1 MNGKRLLPVI
11 ITAAAGVM
19 LSLWGFFFLQ
29 GREQQVLEANF
40 RSMARDQV
48 ATVEREIQ
56 ANLEVLESLRAFY
69 SAVPGVGFAEFT
81 SFVQPLLQ
89 QHQTIQALEW
99 IPRIPLEK
107 RGEYVSQARRHF
119 PQFEITER
127 QAQGVMV
134 PAGTRSEYFPVY
146 HVAPYKGNEAAL
158 GFDLASNQT
167 RLQALEAAR
176 ASGHATAT
184 ARITLVQEDA
194 NQFGFLV
201 FSPVYEAGELQ
212 TADNGSGSLK
222 GFVLAVYRIGNM
234 IEKSLSYLAEQPLS
248 IRIEDRGS
256 DTAADLLFGPKHP
269 EPPLA
274 GLAYQA
280 DVAVADRRWTIRCT
294 ATAELLAGYDT
305 TQSWFFLVA
314 ALLFTTA
321 AAGFVGVSRNREV
334 RVAEL
339 VGARTRELSASKRVA
354 EKRAEELSEANQEL
368 EQFAYAAS
376 HDLQEPVRTLVSF
389 SSLLR
394 DDLGDEL
401 SPEAATDLKHITN
414 AARRMQRLIRDLL
427 ALSRASRSALQMA
440 DVALEDC
447 LGDSLNALRER
458 VTETGARVEQVQ
470 LPVVSGDRR
479 LLTQLFQ
486 NLLSNAMKFQ
496 RGDVAPVITI
506 AAEQQDSMW
515 LVEVKDNGI
524 GVEQEYADQI
534 FAPFKRLHR
543 MEDYEGSGVG
553 LAICRRAVE
562 RHGGRIWVE
571 SKPGDGSR
579 FQFTLPAEKRN
590 T

>member
-1 MNGKRLLPVI
+1 
-11 ITAAAGVM
+11 M

-48 ATVEREIQ
+48 ATIEREIQ
-56 ANLEVLESLRAFY
+56 ANLEVLELLRAFY
-69 SAVPGVGFAEFT
+69 SAVPGVGFTEFAT
-81 SFVQPLLQ
+81 FVQPLLQ
-89 QHQTIQALEW
+89 QHRTIQALEW

-107 RGEYVSQARRHF
+107 RGEYVSRARRHF

-127 QAQGVMV
+127 QAQGVMM

-167 RLQALEAAR
+167 RLRALEAAR
-176 ASGHATAT
+176 AGGHATAT

-212 TADNGSGSLK
+212 TADNASGSLK

-256 DTAADLLFGPKHP
+256 ETATDLLFGPKHP
-269 EPPLA
+269 PPPSA
-274 GLAYQA
+274 GLSYQA
-280 DVAVADRRWTIRCT
+280 EVAVADRRWTIRCT
-294 ATAELLAGYDT
+294 PTAELLAGYDT

-354 EKRAEELSEANQEL
+354 EELSEANQEL

-394 DDLGDEL
+394 DDLGNEL

-427 ALSRASRSALQMA
+427 ALSRASRSTLQMA

-447 LGDSLNALRER
+447 LGDSLDALRER
-458 VTETGARVEQVQ
+458 VTETGAQVEQVQ
-470 LPVVSGDRR
+470 LPVVLGDRR

-496 RGDVAPVITI
+496 RADVAPAITI
-506 AAEQQDSMW
+506 AAQQQDSMW

-571 SKPGDGSR
+571 SKPGDGAR
-579 FQFTLPAEKRN
+579 FQFTLPANGRKA
-590 T
+590 

>member
-1 MNGKRLLPVI
+1 MSWKRLLPVI
-11 ITAAAGVM
+11 ITAVAGVM
-19 LSLWGFFFLQ
+19 LSLWGFLFLQ

-48 ATVEREIQ
+48 ATIEREIQ

-69 SAVPGVGFAEFT
+69 SAVPAAGFEEFT

-89 QHQTIQALEW
+89 QHRTIQALEW
-99 IPRIPLEK
+99 IPRIPLEE
-107 RGEYVSQARRHF
+107 RSEYVSQARSHY

-146 HVAPYKGNEAAL
+146 QVAPYEGNEAAL
-158 GFDLASNQT
+158 GFDLASNPT

-176 ASGHATAT
+176 ASRQPTAT
-184 ARITLVQEDA
+184 ARITLVQEDS

-201 FSPVYEAGELQ
+201 FSPVYEAGELR
-212 TADNGSGSLK
+212 TAGDHSRSLK
-222 GFVLAVYRIGNM
+222 GFVLAVYRVGDM
-234 IEKSLSYLAEQPLS
+234 IEKSLSYLTEQSLS
-248 IRIEDRGS
+248 LRVEDRSS
-256 DTAADLLFGPKHP
+256 DTASDLLFGVEHSAPAA
-269 EPPLA
+269 A
-274 GLAYQA
+274 GLSYQA
-280 DVAVADRRWTIRCT
+280 DIAVADRRWTVRCT
-294 ATAELLAGYDT
+294 ATPELLADYDT
-305 TQSWFFLVA
+305 TQRWFFLGA

-339 VGARTRELSASKRVA
+339 VRARTGELSASKKVA

-389 SSLLR
+389 STFLR
-394 DDLGDEL
+394 EDLGDEL
-401 SPEAATDLKHITN
+401 SPEAATDLEHITN
-414 AARRMQRLIRDLL
+414 AARRMQRLVRDLL
-427 ALSRASRSALQMA
+427 ALSRASRSALQMTE
-440 DVALEDC
+440 VALEDC
-447 LGDSLNALRER
+447 VRDSLDALRER
-458 VTETGARVEQVQ
+458 VTETGARVEQMQ

-496 RGDVAPVITI
+496 CGKETPAITI
-506 AAEQQDSMW
+506 AARRQDSMW

-524 GVEQEYADQI
+524 GIEQEYADQI
-534 FAPFKRLHR
+534 FAPFKRLHGL
-543 MEDYEGSGVG
+543 EDYEGSGVG

-562 RHGGRIWVE
+562 RHSGRIWVE
-571 SKPGDGSR
+571 SKPGNGSR
-579 FQFTLPAEKRN
+579 FQFTLPANEPK